1 MNIVVLISGNGSN
14 LQAIIDACKTN
25 KIKGTVRAV
34 FSNKADAFG
43 LERARQAGIAT
54 HTLITSA
61 FDSREAYDRELIH
74 EIDMYAPD
82 VVVLAGFMRI
92 LSPAFVSHYAGR
104 LLNIH
109 PSLLPKYPGLHTHR
123 QALEN
128 GDEEHGTSVHF
139 VTDELDG
146 GPVILQAK
154 VPVFAGDTED
164 DITARVQ
171 TQEHAIYPLV
181 ISWFADGRLKMHEN
195 AALPTSNAPV
205 VKAPALPL
213 AFFNSPVNRKL
224 QQFFSP
230 FSGIVGHLP
239 ILLAIISRQCPVNK
253 TE

>member
-14 LQAIIDACKTN
+14 LQAIIDACKQN
-25 KIKGTVRAV
+25 KIKGTLRAV

-43 LERARQAGIAT
+43 LERAQEAGIPAHVLT
-54 HTLITSA
+54 A
-61 FDSREAYDRELIH
+61 DRFDSREAFDRELIQ
-74 EIDMYAPD
+74 EIDAYSPD

-92 LSPAFVSHYAGR
+92 LSPAFVMHYRGR

-154 VPVFAGDTED
+154 VPVFEGDDED
-164 DITARVQ
+164 EITARVQ
-171 TQEHAIYPLV
+171 VQEHAIYPLV
-181 ISWFADGRLKMHEN
+181 LSWFVEGRLKMRDN
-195 AALPTSNAPV
+195 AAWLDGQR
-205 VKAPALPL
+205 L
-213 AFFNSPVNRKL
+213 SP
-224 QQFFSP
+224 Q
-230 FSGIVGHLP
+230 GY
-239 ILLAIISRQCPVNK
+239 AAD
-253 TE
+253 E